1 MFLRSFLFSGAALLL
16 CSGALAQDAHVDF
29 SKRVQER
36 LQLLG
41 FYQGPING
49 DIGPHTQAAL
59 AQFQLSI
66 PVPASGQL
74 DEPTVAA
81 LGLERHE
88 PQSAE
93 AGATAQP
100 ADEAARQ

>member
-1 MFLRSFLFSGAALLL
+1 MFLRK
-16 CSGALAQDAHVDF
+16 V
-29 SKRVQER
+29 
-36 LQLLG
+36 LG
-41 FYQGPING
+41 FYHGPING
-49 DIGPHTQAAL
+49 DIGPNTQAAL

-81 LGLERHE
+81 LGLARNE

-100 ADEAARQ
+100 ADEAAAR

>member
-29 SKRVQER
+29 
-36 LQLLG
+36 
-41 FYQGPING
+41 
-49 DIGPHTQAAL
+49 
-59 AQFQLSI
+59 I

-81 LGLERHE
+81 LGLARNE